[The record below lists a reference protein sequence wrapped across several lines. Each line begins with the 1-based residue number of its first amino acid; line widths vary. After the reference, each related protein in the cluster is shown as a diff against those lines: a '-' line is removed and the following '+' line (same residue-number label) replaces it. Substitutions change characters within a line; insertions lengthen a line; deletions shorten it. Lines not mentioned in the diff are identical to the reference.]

1 MKGKR
6 SLPKTAAAW
15 LLTAAM
21 AFGNLAGGISA
32 SAAPTNQI
40 VTQQSGTGNQT
51 AVQSESEAVPE
62 REASTAGAS
71 VSEGGASAEREA
83 QKETGT
89 GSESETRKETGTV
102 PERET
107 RKETGTGSESETQK
121 ETGTVSERET
131 QTETETGSES
141 ETKTETEVPSETE
154 TETETET
161 TDVSGNDISGND
173 ISGNDVKGRPMRAP
187 AAGTLQAQI
196 DQADSE
202 AVNEIKLERDYTENI
217 QIPDNKTIILDLN
230 GHMLYPDESD
240 ASENGTENAIKVYGK
255 LTIKDSV
262 GGGGLSGSQLTDSVK
277 LRGIWVERNADLT
290 MDGIF
295 VEHFHGNGNGGAV
308 YAAREAALC
317 LQGNA
322 EIRNNTADEDGGG
335 IYIAEWNDRTQLNSG
350 TISGN
355 TAENGGGI
363 AVGKVTAGSM
373 GLDQQLTLS
382 GNRASVGRGGGL
394 YVKGAADKVVIA
406 DPFIAT
412 QNSSEKEGG
421 ALAFEGK
428 IGELSLRGSGIHHNE
443 STGNGG
449 GGLFAGGIGTT
460 LLIEDSA
467 EVYENKSFDGGGG
480 IRTAAGVTVKMTGGC
495 IHNNTAKNG
504 GGILVQ
510 SNGTNKSSFEM
521 SGGCVREN
529 HTKWSN
535 ENTTLYGGGIYV
547 GSSAAVTIRDS
558 AEIRDNGDAT
568 CGGGLYQAGSGSF
581 VMTGGR
587 ISGNHAERTGALG
600 VFGGGLMLEGGGTAE
615 ITGGVIEE
623 NSCALSAVN
632 SGNGGGIS
640 CGKTLHIGGIA
651 WIRKN
656 EVNNHGGGIN
666 ASGSVTI
673 DGQAVI
679 EENKALNLG
688 GGLDLHGGRVEVKG
702 EAAIRKNQAS
712 QGGGI
717 GVSWYPNQSVYCV
730 TISENAQ
737 IIENQANYAGGGIRG
752 GRIKTQ
758 GGRICNNRAGS
769 YGGGIFTDASSEFS
783 AGIITENSASY
794 GGGIWQNNAGTTVAI
809 KDTVQIMENRAS
821 SYGGGICQWRGSL
834 LMEGGTVCRNTAVKG
849 GGIARS
855 DQFTSEGEGIFVK
868 GGQLCDNH
876 STTIKGGN
884 DLYLYTMYENGKD
897 KIATGKEILTLTAAK
912 NMKTPEGSGTAWRL
926 EADDSLLTDEIRLTD
941 TQCAKSAYGYTLEDG
956 SEGMVAVIGE
966 EKYATVQAAVDA
978 LNGKEG
984 TIRMI
989 RNSRETVVIPGGTRV
1004 TLDLSGYILEGSSG
1018 SVITVEEAA
1027 HLVLQDNSEA
1037 KTGKIIKGS
1046 GTLGVIEQKPDVRC
1060 GGGLLVYGEAI
1071 LESGTICQ
1079 NSATANYGTG
1089 VYITG
1094 NAAKFT
1100 MKGGTITKN
1109 NGDGVCVAYR
1119 AQIKA
1124 GIFEMEGG
1132 TISSNAGFGVLVGN
1146 SAAFRMNG
1154 GEIVQNKNCGVYLE
1168 ACKMEFSDGLIAEN
1182 TTSGHGG
1189 GIQSN
1194 NATLIMTDGIVE
1206 KNTAQYGGGLY
1217 INGGKVEL
1225 TGGVVRENT
1234 AKADNGGGGVCFWS
1248 TSSGNLSQNVR
1259 LYGNKVTAGAAN
1271 DIWISSK
1278 QKVSLL
1284 AAADMGME
1292 EYDCWYDGNSGR
1304 YLTEQIVTDKNT
1316 VKGLALTATK
1326 LAEADGVA
1334 RIGDTVYTS
1343 LTKAIAAAQENDEI
1357 YLCQDWEENAAVSKP
1372 VTLDLNG
1379 YTLASKK
1386 NNSSVLTVTGKDA
1399 VLTLRSTEDQKDH
1412 KAGSVGML
1420 TLGQNLTSGRGVEII
1435 QGTLILES
1443 GRIQGFSGMET
1454 GGAVYGRK
1462 GATFEMTGGELTKN
1476 SASEGGAV
1484 YMAAVQ
1490 GSTSTG
1496 LYITGG
1502 SITDNEAVKG
1512 NGGGILVNATNYT
1525 SKILVSGAV
1534 KITGNRAAKVC
1545 GGLAVLGS
1553 TKTELEILN
1562 GVLFEGNFGETGGAA
1577 IYLTGGAKKAVLSGI
1592 SVIGNSSN
1600 SGCCGISMTVTS
1612 GQQIEVTDTV
1622 IRENETKWG
1631 SAAGYFSGKA
1641 LLTNVEVIGNKA
1653 SGGNGGGLSL
1663 SGSSETTLTDCL
1675 IRKNEAYRGGGL
1687 AISSQVQLVRTT
1699 ITENIAEAFGGGI
1712 CAMASGIEILGD
1724 GRSSIEKNTA
1734 KDGGGI
1740 GTIWGSETI
1749 TLEKLEL
1756 RDNKATSTGGGI
1768 RAGKVTLR
1776 NGVKILNNTSS
1787 GSGGGIWGYS
1797 VDMYDGLIS
1806 GNHAGSE
1813 GGGIVCSGY
1822 GYIADWYIRGGVI
1835 ENNTA
1840 AGNGGGICRTGS
1852 GWHYSQGNRSDG
1864 YITGGVIR
1872 NNTAGSSGGGV
1883 YLADYACELTVSGG
1897 RITGNI
1903 AANAGGG
1910 IYVAS
1915 NCAGLQL
1922 KEKGQLFDNLA
1933 KIGQDVYASYNKE
1946 KTSKLELIR
1955 ASDMTC
1961 ITEDGETLIENGWYD
1976 EQRSQLLTDAIKYD
1990 PVIRAYGLTLRYGWD
2005 HIVAMIGDKEY
2016 NSVQAAVDAIR
2027 DQTVTV
2033 PAGETPVIRM
2043 VADSRENV
2051 IVPAKLKTVLNLN
2064 GHTLTGNGTAI
2075 TCLGDLRIQ
2084 DVKADGDTTSGDG
2097 TITGTALYSGGGIWV
2112 KAGGSVVL
2120 ESGRLY
2126 RCKSNGG
2133 DYEPAYGGAGVRID
2147 QGSFELTGKGLIE
2160 RCSARYGAAVYVG
2173 TGSSVFR
2180 MSGGTIQNNSSTRG
2194 AVYMAGGT
2202 FRMTAGTLES
2212 NSSYEGGGIY
2222 LNGGRA
2228 VLNGGKIQ
2236 KNTATIR
2243 GGGLFLNGGRMQL
2256 RNISILENRVT
2267 AQLNAANPN
2276 DALGGGIYTN
2286 NAVLSVYEGTQISGN
2301 RAPRGGGIGQF
2312 WGEVRMTGGT
2322 ITDNRADYGGGIA
2335 MHPTAKGK
2343 CTISGGGI
2351 YGNWSRRTDMGN
2363 DIYSAYEGTGEYPGT
2378 RRDIPSMTLL
2388 PASWMKNAKYNVW
2401 RDDTYT
2407 GTNRKGEAITEGE
2420 YITGQIADSANLQ
2433 LTAASY
2439 GYTARELKTTMQT
2452 ESLFIRNTDGEDGMR
2467 DGVGKFDK
2475 SQDAEK
2481 TAQELLEDGSARE
2494 SEETYRYNGEELKK
2508 ISYNGQLY
2516 ERSQI
2521 VTWNPGDDSNAQN
2534 TLVRAFDTVSYTLTT
2549 TVGNRAQ
2556 TSADAGTSEKAG
2568 TQTGAGEEAK
2578 TLRLWLQAELPYSS
2592 AEAEFTQTSSFNYC
2606 NIEYQED
2613 AAGKETQI
2621 LRGYWEIDNAAGTIS
2636 KNVSI
2641 RVKGMKNADTFKPKF
2656 REWIGG
2662 NEENEQNPVTAE
2674 SKLLT
2679 VSAAPYYN
2687 VSLLR
2692 NSALAYTGWF
2702 NLETGEKSSEEE
2714 AKAAEDAGKPHK
2726 IVYGTML
2733 GYGITLSLY
2742 NKAGRDLLGTEAPGG
2757 EINFDLELSGSLY
2770 LNGSPIAG
2778 KTAQAP
2784 YLWAYK
2790 ENSNTPYGTN
2800 FDNTSY
2806 SFRMNWNDED
2816 DVAKTTQYAWDA
2828 APFNSGG
2835 GANSCYGGGAWY
2847 ATGRRDETTAKTK
2860 VHFNVEDYLLNDDAN
2875 PYQMANG
2882 APGSLFH
2889 SGERKPFSAGYI
2901 QVIFPFDPK
2910 EEKANGYLEIN
2921 MNGMVSDL
2929 NITSVSGQEP
2939 QGSEDGIEVMEN
2951 YFGTDWQKH
2960 AVREMQY
2967 RDNWLSHSTGLYI
2980 FNGKD
2985 GNSDSLGKNNQFLQS
3000 DRAAI
3005 SGPEGT
3011 GSTPIGSTVYI
3022 HGGINFGSRIIDT
3035 GDPNSGHYIP
3045 PEEFNPQKDNKVE
3058 YNYMTAM
3065 NLLQKFDADA
3075 YTPYGTD
3082 KVIQKVYRPNSN
3094 AVSIGNG
3101 AFYIST
3107 TEDATTWSKS
3117 RPYKTQSYELTILYA
3132 AKPDGTNWT
3141 KASDAH
3147 GDDGGTA
3154 DMDKHRE
3161 EHLIYFETL
3170 QELYKYFG
3178 QNEDGS
3184 QRGHCVAILYQ
3195 FRDCCIRTGRSFSVQ
3210 SKMKVT
3216 DEFEKTGSTYC
3227 TTNDAR
3233 CWSTY
3238 RPEYKEAYGDKKLSE
3253 LLYQYN
3259 WHDTDYRPQNGI
3271 TAYGTGNGTLP
3282 AGYSGMQQSH
3292 SYWDGY
3298 IKTEY
3303 ADGSKVGGTHNGYY
3317 SGNSLLLYTLESS
3330 IAIRNTDKQA
3340 ASNKTKREYNLS
3352 EGERTANFRVQPMLQ
3367 ISSATKDHELV
3378 VNGTQQTVVEI
3389 TLDLPKGLHY
3399 EKGSLRFN
3407 YSAAGCKYGSNELA
3421 WEVTTEEAENGT
3433 SKVKLRTSVSDIS
3446 KGLPEF
3452 YYACS
3457 IGTAGGSEEED
3468 VESGKPLTTRV
3479 KINTTYEEHNNL
3491 TCAAKTAS
3499 VDITPIRTMDDQITK
3514 TTEKNLTELGG
3525 DLVYTLHYKNTTS
3538 EAQSIEFCDVLPY
3551 NGDGRGTSFTG
3562 AYRIKAAEL
3571 LFATEESY
3579 NNFREDGSIRYASGQ
3594 TVPGESERTDMLK
3607 AAGSWTELMAEPKGE
3622 LNGKWVVTLEVSG
3635 IGKQEAATASA
3646 SALFGKMKI
3655 ASESTLDVKITLSP
3669 CNAEKTLLVSRGK
3682 TQSGGSSYWNNY
3694 FYRSTSSPVSSQTVF
3709 IKAVSRTITG
3719 TVWLDQ
3725 DQDGEYQA
3733 GTPGHPAGDKILQN
3747 VDVYLYTDIGE
3758 DGSAAVT
3765 VEGKTLYPVQ
3775 DITGKAVGKKVTGKD
3790 GKYTFTN
3797 LKAGTYYVVLKDD
3810 GGDYKIGSNAAE
3822 PLLGWS
3828 QLSVTP
3834 KRDTLY
3840 YDWHSLR
3847 ETDKALPVYTK
3858 EDTEQSGAA
3867 PLDCAVI
3874 QNGKDGKGIQLP
3886 KLDVM
3891 QTAEYITNRWNC
3903 GLYYTELTLQK
3914 NWEQTVAVPAG
3925 TQIEL
3930 GLSASVGSVRYGT
3943 AVYKMTQNSRTVSDV
3958 TTILPT
3964 VDSLPKTVNTSQKAA
3979 VSADSGSRR
3988 ISWTIPGICVQAEG
4002 AGGVITYQLRE
4013 TAKDQNQN
4021 SLTGFIETIDSR
4033 KDGTKQILTATN
4045 TQQLYDL
4052 ELTKYSLGTNDDG
4065 SHPAVPGAEF
4075 TLYLDEA
4082 CKKPV
4087 PGQSGIRSGTD
4098 GKVHFTGLA
4107 IYDADPAGI
4116 WYLKET
4122 KTPSGYTLN
4131 KGIFKIQII
4140 PASKEAGPAPQ
4151 VTITCLTEE
4160 QTGKKLEE
4168 PKQLTN
4174 VTLEAETEQL
4184 AEQPLRY
4191 RIGFEVYNE
4200 CIWELP
4206 KTGGTG
4212 VLWNLTAGVGMLLA
4226 ALWMLHTK
4234 KKKGGKKNEA

>member
-1 MKGKR
+1 
-6 SLPKTAAAW
+6 
-15 LLTAAM
+15 
-21 AFGNLAGGISA
+21 
-32 SAAPTNQI
+32 
-40 VTQQSGTGNQT
+40 
-51 AVQSESEAVPE
+51 
-62 REASTAGAS
+62 
-71 VSEGGASAEREA
+71 
-83 QKETGT
+83 
-89 GSESETRKETGTV
+89 
-102 PERET
+102 
-107 RKETGTGSESETQK
+107 
-121 ETGTVSERET
+121 
-131 QTETETGSES
+131 
-141 ETKTETEVPSETE
+141 
-154 TETETET
+154 
-161 TDVSGNDISGND
+161 
-173 ISGNDVKGRPMRAP
+173 
-187 AAGTLQAQI
+187 
-196 DQADSE
+196 
-202 AVNEIKLERDYTENI
+202 
-217 QIPDNKTIILDLN
+217 
-230 GHMLYPDESD
+230 MLYPDEAD
-240 ASENGTENAIKVYGK
+240 ASENGTENAIKVYGQ
-255 LTIKDSV
+255 LTIKDSA
-262 GGGGLSGSQLTDSVK
+262 GNGGLSGSQLSDSVK
-277 LRGIWVERNADLT
+277 LRGIWVERNAALT
-290 MDGIF
+290 LDGIF
-295 VEHFHGNGNGGAV
+295 VEKFHGNGNGGGV
-308 YAAREAALC
+308 YAAREAALR
-317 LQGNA
+317 LQGNV

-335 IYIAEWNDRTQLNSG
+335 IYIAEWNDGIQLNSG

-373 GLDQQLTLS
+373 GLDQPLTLS
-382 GNRASVGRGGGL
+382 GNRASVGRGGAL

-406 DPFIAT
+406 DLFTAK

-428 IGELSLRGSGIHHNE
+428 IGELMLRGSGIHHNE

-449 GGLFAGGIGTT
+449 GGLFVGGIGTT
-460 LLIEDSA
+460 LLIEDGA
-467 EVYENKSFDGGGG
+467 DVYENKSLNGGGG

-495 IHNNTAKNG
+495 IHENTAQHG
-504 GGILVQ
+504 GGIFVQ

-529 HTKWSN
+529 HTEWSN

-547 GSSAAVTIRDS
+547 GSSAAVTISDS
-558 AEIRDNGDAT
+558 AEILDNGGVA

-587 ISGNHAERTGALG
+587 VSGNHAERPGAFG

-615 ITGGVIEE
+615 ITGGMIEE
-623 NSCALSAVN
+623 NGCALSSAN
-632 SGNGGGIS
+632 GGNGGGIS
-640 CGKTLHIGGIA
+640 STRTLHIGGTA
-651 WIRKN
+651 KIRKN
-656 EVNNHGGGIN
+656 EVNNYGGGIY
-666 ASGSVTI
+666 ASASNVSVTI

-679 EENKALNLG
+679 EENKALNYG

-712 QGGGI
+712 RGGGI
-717 GVSWYPNQSVYCV
+717 GISYQPGGDCV
-730 TISENAQ
+730 TLSENAQ
-737 IIENQANYAGGGIRG
+737 IVENQATYAGGGICG
-752 GRIKTQ
+752 GRIKIQ
-758 GGRICNNRAGS
+758 GGRICNNRAVS
-769 YGGGIFTDASSEFS
+769 YGGGIFTSGSSEFS
-783 AGIITENSASY
+783 AGTITENSASY
-794 GGGIWQNNAGTTVAI
+794 GGGIWQNNAGTTVTI
-809 KDTVQIMENRAS
+809 KDTVQIMENTAS
-821 SYGGGICQWRGSL
+821 NYGGGIGQWRGSL

-855 DQFTSEGEGIFVK
+855 DQFTSKEEGIFVK

-876 STTIKGGN
+876 STTTKGGN

-912 NMKTPEGSGTAWRL
+912 NMKTPEGNGTAWRL
-926 EADDSLLTDEIRLTD
+926 EADDRLLTDEISLTD
-941 TQCAKSAYGYTLEDG
+941 TLCAKSAYGYTLEDG
-956 SEGMVAVIGE
+956 FEGMVAVIGE
-966 EKYATVQAAVDA
+966 EKYATVQEAVDA
-978 LNGKEG
+978 LKGKEG

-1004 TLDLSGYILEGSSG
+1004 TLDLFGCSLEGSSG
-1018 SVITVEEAA
+1018 SVITVKENA
-1027 HLVLQDNSEA
+1027 HLILQDNSEA

-1046 GTLGVIEQKPDVRC
+1046 GTPGVIPQNPDIRC
-1060 GGGLLVYGEAI
+1060 GGGLLVYGEAV

-1094 NAAKFT
+1094 NDAKFT

-1109 NGDGVCVAYR
+1109 NGDGVCVVYR

-1124 GIFEMEGG
+1124 GTFEMEDG
-1132 TISSNAGFGVLVGN
+1132 TISSNAGFGVLVGDN
-1146 SAAFRMNG
+1146 AAFRMNG

-1168 ACKMEFSDGLIAEN
+1168 AGKMELSDGSIAEN
-1182 TTSGHGG
+1182 ASVNHGG
-1189 GIQSN
+1189 GIRLNS
-1194 NATLIMTDGIVE
+1194 ATLIMTGGIVE
-1206 KNTAQYGGGLY
+1206 KNTAPQHGGGIFANASSL
-1217 INGGKVEL
+1217 KL
-1225 TGGVVRENT
+1225 TGGIIRDNT
-1234 AKADNGGGGVCFWS
+1234 AKADNGGGGVCIW
-1248 TSSGNLSQNVR
+1248 TSSFGSYDFGQDVK
-1259 LYGNKVTAGAAN
+1259 LYGNKVTTGTAN

-1278 QKVSLL
+1278 KEVSLL
-1284 AAADMGME
+1284 AASDMKMA
-1292 EYDCWYDGNSGR
+1292 EYDCWYDGNSGS
-1304 YLTEQIVTDKNT
+1304 YLTEKVVTDKNT
-1316 VKGLALTATK
+1316 GKDLALTAAK
-1326 LAEADGVA
+1326 LAEADDGVA

-1357 YLCQDWEENAAVSKP
+1357 YLCRDWEENAAVSKP

-1386 NNSSVLTVTGKDA
+1386 NNSSVLTVTGTEA
-1399 VLTLRSTEDQKDH
+1399 VLTLRSTKDQEDAKT
-1412 KAGSVGML
+1412 GSVGTL
-1420 TLGQNLTSGRGVEII
+1420 TMGQNLTSGRGVEIV
-1435 QGTLILES
+1435 QGKLILES

-1490 GSTSTG
+1490 GNTSTV
-1496 LYITGG
+1496 LHITGG
-1502 SITDNEAVKG
+1502 SITDNEAIKG
-1512 NGGGILVNATNYT
+1512 NGGGILVNSRNY
-1525 SKILVSGAV
+1525 SSEILVSGAV

-1553 TKTELEILN
+1553 TKTELEIRN
-1562 GVLFEGNFGETGGAA
+1562 GVSFEGNFGETGGAA
-1577 IYLTGGAKKAVLSGI
+1577 IYLIDGAKKAVLSGI

-1612 GQQIEVTDTV
+1612 GQQIKVKNTE

-1631 SAAGYFSGKA
+1631 SAACYFSGET
-1641 LLTNVEVIGNKA
+1641 LLTNVKVIGNKA
-1653 SGGNGGGLSL
+1653 LSGSGGGLSL

-1675 IRKNEAYRGGGL
+1675 IQKNEAYRGGGL
-1687 AISSQVQLVRTT
+1687 AIRSQVQLVRTG
-1699 ITENIAEAFGGGI
+1699 ITENIAEEYGGGI

-1724 GRSSIEKNTA
+1724 GHSSIENNTA
-1734 KDGGGI
+1734 KNGGGI
-1740 GTIWGSETI
+1740 GTIWGNQNI
-1749 TLEKLEL
+1749 TLEQLEL
-1756 RDNKATSTGGGI
+1756 RDNKATSSGGGI
-1768 RAGKVTLR
+1768 CAGKVTL
-1776 NGVKILNNTSS
+1776 NEGVKILNNTAAA
-1787 GSGGGIWGYS
+1787 SGGGIWCTS
-1797 VDMYDGLIS
+1797 VDMHDGLIS

-1822 GYIADWYIRGGVI
+1822 SADWHIRGGVI

-1852 GWHYSQGNRSDG
+1852 GWYYSQGNRSDG

-1872 NNTAGSSGGGV
+1872 NNTAGNSGGGV
-1883 YLADYACELTVSGG
+1883 YLADYACKLTVSGG
-1897 RITGNI
+1897 RITGNT

-1922 KEKGQLFDNLA
+1922 QEKGQLFDNLA
-1933 KIGQDVYASYNKE
+1933 KIGQDVYAAYNKE
-1946 KTSKLELIR
+1946 KTSKLELLR
-1955 ASDMTC
+1955 GSDMTC
-1961 ITEDGETLIENGWYD
+1961 TTEDGKTLIGNGWYD
-1976 EQRSQLLTDAIKYD
+1976 EHRSQLLTDAINYN
-1990 PVIRAYGLTLRYGWD
+1990 PVIRTYALMLRYSWD
-2005 HIVAMIGDKEY
+2005 RDHPVAMIGDTKY
-2016 NSVQAAVDAIR
+2016 YSVQEAVDAIR

-2043 VADSRENV
+2043 IADSKENV
-2051 IVPAKLKTVLNLN
+2051 IVPAKRKAVLNLN

-2097 TITGTALYSGGGIWV
+2097 TGTITGTALYSGGGIWV

-2120 ESGRLY
+2120 ESGQLY
-2126 RCKSNGG
+2126 RCKSNGT

-2147 QGSFELTGKGLIE
+2147 QGSFELTGSGLIE

-2180 MSGGTIQNNSSTRG
+2180 MTGGIIQNNSSTRG

-2256 RNISILENRVT
+2256 RNISIRENRVT
-2267 AQLNAANPN
+2267 AQLNAKNPN

-2351 YGNWSRRTDMGN
+2351 YGNWSRMTDMGN

-2378 RRDIPSMTLL
+2378 KRDIPSMTLL

-2452 ESLFIRNTDGEDGMR
+2452 ESLFIRNTGNTDVEDGMR
-2467 DGVGKFDK
+2467 DGVGKFDNSK
-2475 SQDAEK
+2475 DAEK
-2481 TAQELLEDGSARE
+2481 TAQELLEEGSAQE
-2494 SEETYRYNGEELKK
+2494 SEETYHYNGEELKK

-2516 ERSQI
+2516 EQSQI

-2534 TLVRAFDTVSYTLTT
+2534 TLVRTFDTVSYTLTT
-2549 TVGNRAQ
+2549 TVGNRTQ
-2556 TSADAGTSEKAG
+2556 TAADAGTSEKAG

-2578 TLRLWLQAELPYSS
+2578 TLRLWLQAELPCSS
-2592 AEAEFTQTSSFNYC
+2592 AEAEFTDTSRFDYC
-2606 NIEYQED
+2606 NIEYRED

-2636 KNVSI
+2636 KTVSI

-2714 AKAAEDAGKPHK
+2714 AKDAGETGK

-2742 NKAGRDLLGTEAPGG
+2742 NKTGRDLLGTEAPGG
-2757 EINFDLELSGSLY
+2757 EIDFDLELSGNLY

-2800 FDNTSY
+2800 FGNTSY

-2835 GANSCYGGGAWY
+2835 GANSCYGGGSWY
-2847 ATGRRDETTAKTK
+2847 ATGSRDETTAKTK
-2860 VHFNVEDYLLNDDAN
+2860 VHFNVEDYLLNDDTN
-2875 PYQMANG
+2875 PYQTANG
-2882 APGSLFH
+2882 ATSSLFN
-2889 SGERKPFSAGYI
+2889 SSERKPFSAGYI

-2910 EEKANGYLEIN
+2910 EEKGNGYLEIN

-2929 NITSVSGQEP
+2929 DITSVSGQKP

-2951 YFGTDWQKH
+2951 YFGTDWKKH
-2960 AVREMQY
+2960 AVGEMQY

-2980 FNGKD
+2980 FNGE
-2985 GNSDSLGKNNQFLQS
+2985 GNGDYLVKNNQFLQS

-3005 SGPEGT
+3005 SGQEGT

-3035 GDPNSGHYIP
+3035 GDPNSEHYIS
-3045 PEEFNPQKDNKVE
+3045 PEKFNPQKDNKVE

-3075 YTPYGTD
+3075 YTPYGTG
-3082 KVIQKVYRPNSN
+3082 KVIQEGYRPNSN
-3094 AVSIGNG
+3094 TVSIGNG

-3107 TEDATTWSKS
+3107 TEDATTWSMS
-3117 RPYKTQSYELTILYA
+3117 RPYKTQRYELTILYA
-3132 AKPDGTNWT
+3132 AKPDGKNWT
-3141 KASDAH
+3141 KKTDAH

-3154 DMDKHRE
+3154 DMDQHRE
-3161 EHLIYFETL
+3161 ENLIYFETL
-3170 QELYKYFG
+3170 QDLYKYFG

-3238 RPEYKEAYGDKKLSE
+3238 RPKYKEAYEDKKLSE

-3259 WHDTDYRPQNGI
+3259 WHEAVYGQQNGI

-3282 AGYSGMQQSH
+3282 TDYIGKQQSF

-3317 SGNSLLLYTLESS
+3317 SGNTLLLYTLDSS
-3330 IAIRNTDKQA
+3330 IAICNTDKQA

-3352 EGERTANFRVQPMLQ
+3352 EGERTANFQVQPMLW

-3389 TLDLPKGLHY
+3389 TLELPKGLHY
-3399 EKGSLRFN
+3399 EKGSLRFD
-3407 YSAAGCKYGSNELA
+3407 YSRKECGYGNNELA
-3421 WEVTTEEAENGT
+3421 WEVTTKEAENGT
-3433 SKVKLRTSVSDIS
+3433 SKIKLRTSVSDIS

-3457 IGTAGGSEEED
+3457 IGTAGGSKEED
-3468 VESGKPLTTRV
+3468 VESYKPLTTRV
-3479 KINTTYEEHNNL
+3479 KINTTYAEHNNL
-3491 TCAAKTAS
+3491 TCAAKTDS
-3499 VDITPIRTMDDQITK
+3499 VDITPIRTTDDQITK
-3514 TTEKNLTELGG
+3514 TTEKNLTELGE

-3538 EAQSIEFCDVLPY
+3538 EPQNIEFCDVLPY

-3562 AYRIKAAEL
+3562 AYRIEAAEL
-3571 LFATEESY
+3571 LFATEDSY
-3579 NNFREDGSIRYASGQ
+3579 NNFQEDGSIRYASGQ
-3594 TVPGESERTDMLK
+3594 TVPGKSQRADMLTT
-3607 AAGSWTELMAEPKGE
+3607 AAENWTELRANPEGE
-3622 LNGKWVVTLEVSG
+3622 QNGKWVVTLGVSG
-3635 IGKQEAATASA
+3635 IGKQEAAAASA
-3646 SALFGKMKI
+3646 AALFGKMKI
-3655 ASESTLDVKITLSP
+3655 AKESTLEVKITLSP
-3669 CNAEKTLLVSRGK
+3669 CDAENTLLVSGGK

-3694 FYRSTSSPVSSQTVF
+3694 FYRSTLTPVSSQTVF

-3733 GTPGHPAGDKILQN
+3733 GTSGHPAEDKILQN
-3747 VDVYLYTDIGE
+3747 VDVYLYTDTGE
-3758 DGSAAVT
+3758 DGAAAVT

-3775 DITGKAVGKKVTGKD
+3775 DITGKAVGKEVTGKD

-3797 LKAGTYYVVLKDD
+3797 LKAGTYYVVLQDD
-3810 GGDYKIGSNAAE
+3810 GGDYRIGSNAAE

-3834 KRDTLY
+3834 KRDTEY
-3840 YDWHSLR
+3840 YGWHSLR
-3847 ETDKALPVYTK
+3847 ETDKALPVYTQA
-3858 EDTEQSGAA
+3858 DTEQSGAA

-3886 KLDVM
+3886 KLDAM
-3891 QTAEYITNRWNC
+3891 QTAEYVTNRWNC

-3914 NWEQTVAVPAG
+3914 NWEQTVAIPAR

-3930 GLSASVGSVRYGT
+3930 GLSASVGDVSYGT

-3958 TTILPT
+3958 ATIFPAA
-3964 VDSLPKTVNTSQKAA
+3964 DSLPKTVNTSQKAE

-4013 TAKDQNQN
+4013 TAKDKDQNP
-4021 SLTGFIETIDSR
+4021 LTGFIETIDSR

-4075 TLYLDEA
+4075 TLYLDKA
-4082 CKKPV
+4082 CKKTV
-4087 PGQSGIRSGTD
+4087 PGQSGIRSGAD

-4107 IYDADPAGI
+4107 IYDAEPAGI

-4131 KGIFKIQII
+4131 KGIFEIQII
-4140 PASKEAGPAPQ
+4140 PASKGAGTEPQ

-4168 PKQLTN
+4168 P
-4174 VTLEAETEQL
+4174 TLEAETDRL

-4234 KKKGGKKNEA
+4234 RKKEEKKNEA

>member
-1 MKGKR
+1 
-6 SLPKTAAAW
+6 
-15 LLTAAM
+15 
-21 AFGNLAGGISA
+21 
-32 SAAPTNQI
+32 
-40 VTQQSGTGNQT
+40 
-51 AVQSESEAVPE
+51 
-62 REASTAGAS
+62 
-71 VSEGGASAEREA
+71 
-83 QKETGT
+83 
-89 GSESETRKETGTV
+89 
-102 PERET
+102 
-107 RKETGTGSESETQK
+107 
-121 ETGTVSERET
+121 
-131 QTETETGSES
+131 
-141 ETKTETEVPSETE
+141 
-154 TETETET
+154 
-161 TDVSGNDISGND
+161 
-173 ISGNDVKGRPMRAP
+173 
-187 AAGTLQAQI
+187 
-196 DQADSE
+196 
-202 AVNEIKLERDYTENI
+202 
-217 QIPDNKTIILDLN
+217 
-230 GHMLYPDESD
+230 
-240 ASENGTENAIKVYGK
+240 
-255 LTIKDSV
+255 
-262 GGGGLSGSQLTDSVK
+262 
-277 LRGIWVERNADLT
+277 
-290 MDGIF
+290 
-295 VEHFHGNGNGGAV
+295 
-308 YAAREAALC
+308 
-317 LQGNA
+317 
-322 EIRNNTADEDGGG
+322 
-335 IYIAEWNDRTQLNSG
+335 
-350 TISGN
+350 
-355 TAENGGGI
+355 
-363 AVGKVTAGSM
+363 
-373 GLDQQLTLS
+373 
-382 GNRASVGRGGGL
+382 
-394 YVKGAADKVVIA
+394 
-406 DPFIAT
+406 
-412 QNSSEKEGG
+412 
-421 ALAFEGK
+421 
-428 IGELSLRGSGIHHNE
+428 
-443 STGNGG
+443 
-449 GGLFAGGIGTT
+449 
-460 LLIEDSA
+460 
-467 EVYENKSFDGGGG
+467 
-480 IRTAAGVTVKMTGGC
+480 
-495 IHNNTAKNG
+495 
-504 GGILVQ
+504 
-510 SNGTNKSSFEM
+510 
-521 SGGCVREN
+521 
-529 HTKWSN
+529 
-535 ENTTLYGGGIYV
+535 
-547 GSSAAVTIRDS
+547 
-558 AEIRDNGDAT
+558 
-568 CGGGLYQAGSGSF
+568 
-581 VMTGGR
+581 
-587 ISGNHAERTGALG
+587 
-600 VFGGGLMLEGGGTAE
+600 
-615 ITGGVIEE
+615 
-623 NSCALSAVN
+623 
-632 SGNGGGIS
+632 
-640 CGKTLHIGGIA
+640 
-651 WIRKN
+651 
-656 EVNNHGGGIN
+656 
-666 ASGSVTI
+666 
-673 DGQAVI
+673 
-679 EENKALNLG
+679 
-688 GGLDLHGGRVEVKG
+688 
-702 EAAIRKNQAS
+702 
-712 QGGGI
+712 
-717 GVSWYPNQSVYCV
+717 
-730 TISENAQ
+730 
-737 IIENQANYAGGGIRG
+737 
-752 GRIKTQ
+752 
-758 GGRICNNRAGS
+758 
-769 YGGGIFTDASSEFS
+769 
-783 AGIITENSASY
+783 
-794 GGGIWQNNAGTTVAI
+794 
-809 KDTVQIMENRAS
+809 
-821 SYGGGICQWRGSL
+821 
-834 LMEGGTVCRNTAVKG
+834 
-849 GGIARS
+849 
-855 DQFTSEGEGIFVK
+855 
-868 GGQLCDNH
+868 
-876 STTIKGGN
+876 
-884 DLYLYTMYENGKD
+884 
-897 KIATGKEILTLTAAK
+897 
-912 NMKTPEGSGTAWRL
+912 MKTPEGSGTAWRL

-1399 VLTLRSTEDQKDH
+1399 VLTLRNTEDQKDH

-1420 TLGQNLTSGRGVEII
+1420 TLGQNLTSGRGVEIV
-1435 QGTLILES
+1435 QGKLILES

-1490 GSTSTG
+1490 GNTSNV
-1496 LYITGG
+1496 LHITGG

-1512 NGGGILVNATNYT
+1512 NGGGILVNATNCL
-1525 SKILVSGAV
+1525 SEILVSGAV

-1553 TKTELEILN
+1553 TKTELEIRD
-1562 GVLFEGNFGETGGAA
+1562 GVLFEGNSGETGGAA
-1577 IYLTGGAKKAVLSGI
+1577 IYLTGGAQKAVLSGI

-1612 GQQIEVTDTV
+1612 GQQIEVKDTE

-1631 SAAGYFSGKA
+1631 SAAGYFSGKT
-1641 LLTNVEVIGNKA
+1641 LLTKVEVIGNKA
-1653 SGGNGGGLSL
+1653 PGGNGGGLSL

-1675 IRKNEAYRGGGL
+1675 IQKNEAYRGGGL
-1687 AISSQVQLVRTT
+1687 AISNRVQLVRTR

-1724 GRSSIEKNTA
+1724 DSTIEKNTA

-1740 GTIWGSETI
+1740 GTIWGGEAL
-1749 TLEKLEL
+1749 TLEQLEL
-1756 RDNKATSTGGGI
+1756 IDNKATSTGGGI

-1787 GSGGGIWGYS
+1787 GSGGGIWGNS

-1806 GNHAGSE
+1806 GNHAGSD
-1813 GGGIVCSGY
+1813 GGGIVCGGY
-1822 GYIADWYIRGGVI
+1822 SADWYIRGGVI

-1840 AGNGGGICRTGS
+1840 AGNGGGICRSGS
-1852 GWHYSQGNRSDG
+1852 GWYYSQGNRSDG

-1872 NNTAGSSGGGV
+1872 NNTAGNCGGGV
-1883 YLADYACELTVSGG
+1883 YLGDYTCELTASGG

-1903 AANAGGG
+1903 AANGGGG

-1922 KEKGQLFDNLA
+1922 KENGQLFDNLA

-1946 KTSKLELIR
+1946 KTSKLELLR
-1955 ASDMTC
+1955 GSDMTC
-1961 ITEDGETLIENGWYD
+1961 ITEDGETLIGNGWYD
-1976 EQRSQLLTDAIKYD
+1976 EHRSQLLTDAINYD
-1990 PVIRAYGLTLRYGWD
+1990 PVIRAYGLTFRYGWD
-2005 HIVAMIGDKEY
+2005 HIVARIGGEEY

-2084 DVKADGDTTSGDG
+2084 DMKEDGDTTSGDGTG

-2126 RCKSNGG
+2126 RCKSNGV
-2133 DYEPAYGGAGVRID
+2133 DYEPNYGGAGVRID
-2147 QGSFELTGKGLIE
+2147 QGSFELTGTGLIE
-2160 RCSARYGAAVYVG
+2160 RCSAKYGAAVYVG
-2173 TGSSVFR
+2173 TGSSAFR
-2180 MSGGTIQNNSSTRG
+2180 MTGGIIQNNSGTRG

-2202 FRMTAGTLES
+2202 FRMTDGTLES
-2212 NSSYEGGGIY
+2212 NSGYEGGGIY
-2222 LNGGRA
+2222 MNGGRA
-2228 VLNGGKIQ
+2228 VLNGGEIQ

-2276 DALGGGIYTN
+2276 DALGGGVYIN

-2301 RAPRGGGIGQF
+2301 RAARGGGIGQV

-2452 ESLFIRNTDGEDGMR
+2452 ESLFIRNTDSEDGMR

-2475 SQDAEK
+2475 SRDAEK
-2481 TAQELLEDGSARE
+2481 TAQELLEDGSAQE

-2508 ISYNGQLY
+2508 ISYKGQLY

-2534 TLVRAFDTVSYTLTT
+2534 ALIRTFDTVSYTLTT
-2549 TVGNRAQ
+2549 TVGNRTQ
-2556 TSADAGTSEKAG
+2556 TAADAETSEKAG

-2578 TLRLWLQAELPYSS
+2578 TLRLWLQAELPCSS

-2656 REWIGG
+2656 QEWIGG

-2714 AKAAEDAGKPHK
+2714 AKAAEAAGEPHK

-2960 AVREMQY
+2960 AVGEMQY

-3000 DRAAI
+3000 NRAAI

-3094 AVSIGNG
+3094 TVSIGNG

-3107 TEDATTWSKS
+3107 TEDATTWSMS

-3141 KASDAH
+3141 KAPDTH

-3154 DMDKHRE
+3154 DMDQHKE
-3161 EHLIYFETL
+3161 EDLIYFETL
-3170 QELYKYFG
+3170 QELYDYFG

-3184 QRGHCVAILYQ
+3184 QCGHCVAILYQ
-3195 FRDCCIRTGRSFSVQ
+3195 FKDCCIRTGRSFSVQ

-3259 WHDTDYRPQNGI
+3259 WQEAVYRQQNGI
-3271 TAYGTGNGTLP
+3271 TAYGSGNGMLP
-3282 AGYSGMQQSH
+3282 AGYNGTQQSH

-3407 YSAAGCKYGSNELA
+3407 YSAAGCKYGNNELA

-3457 IGTAGGSEEED
+3457 IGTAGGSAEED

-3514 TTEKNLTELGG
+3514 TTEKNLTELGE

-3571 LFATEESY
+3571 LFATEENY

-3594 TVPGESERTDMLK
+3594 TVPGESARADMLT
-3607 AAGSWTELMAEPKGE
+3607 AAENWTKLTAEPKGE
-3622 LNGKWVVTLEVSG
+3622 HNGKWVVILEVSR
-3635 IGKQEAATASA
+3635 IGKQEASAASA
-3646 SALFGKMKI
+3646 AALFGKMKI

-3669 CNAEKTLLVSRGK
+3669 CDTENKLLVSGGK

-3733 GTPGHPAGDKILQN
+3733 GTSGHPAEDKILQN
-3747 VDVYLYTDIGE
+3747 VDVYLYTDTGE
-3758 DGSAAVT
+3758 DGAAAVT
-3765 VEGKTLYPVQ
+3765 VAGKTLYLYLVR
-3775 DITGKAVGKKVTGKD
+3775 DITGKPVEKKVTGKD

-3810 GGDYKIGSNAAE
+3810 GGNYRIGSNAAE

-3886 KLDVM
+3886 KLDAM

-3914 NWEQTVAVPAG
+3914 NWEQTVAIPAG

-3930 GLSASVGSVRYGT
+3930 GLSASVGSVSYGT

-3958 TTILPT
+3958 TTILPAA
-3964 VDSLPKTVNTSQKAA
+3964 DSLPKTVNTSQKAE

-4013 TAKDQNQN
+4013 TAKDKDQKP
-4021 SLTGFIETIDSR
+4021 LTGFIETIDSR

-4140 PASKEAGPAPQ
+4140 PASKEAGTVPQ

-4160 QTGKKLEE
+4160 QTGKKLEK
-4168 PKQLTN
+4168 PKQRTN
-4174 VTLEAETEQL
+4174 VTLKAETEQP